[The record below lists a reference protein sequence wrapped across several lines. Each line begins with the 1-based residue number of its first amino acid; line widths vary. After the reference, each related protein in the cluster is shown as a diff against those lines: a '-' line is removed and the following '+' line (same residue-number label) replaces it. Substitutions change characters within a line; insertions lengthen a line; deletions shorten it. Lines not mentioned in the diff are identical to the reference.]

1 MRLHKRSRLGLLNK
15 DELVLAAGLVCSIRQ
30 TVRRRR
36 DQDACMLEQHLKLC
50 GSTSG
55 DKDWCLE
62 RHKLDRLVHL
72 PRLVL
77 VDAAGAAARLLWPPF
92 ALVPAACWPTPPA

>member
-55 DKDWCLE
+55 LKT
-62 RHKLDRLVHL
+62 
-72 PRLVL
+72 
-77 VDAAGAAARLLWPPF
+77 GALSTTNLI
-92 ALVPAACWPTPPA
+92 ALSTFPAQSS